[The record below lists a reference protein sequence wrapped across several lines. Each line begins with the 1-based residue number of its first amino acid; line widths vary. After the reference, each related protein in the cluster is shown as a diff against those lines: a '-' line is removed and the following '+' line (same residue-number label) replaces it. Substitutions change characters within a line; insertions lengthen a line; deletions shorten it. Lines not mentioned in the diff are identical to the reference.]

1 MGIEVHSRTQLG
13 CDKILLLPPR
23 KRKLHVEQALC
34 KLNLTT
40 YILELK
46 TEIQELA
53 GDRRRGFEISVWDGA
68 SGGISPQKALDLWM
82 SSPGHRNAI
91 MAKGMW
97 SDLKTV
103 GCYKGYND
111 AFCWFTK

>member
-1 MGIEVHSRTQLG
+1 M
-13 CDKILLLPPR
+13 
-23 KRKLHVEQALC
+23 EQALG

-53 GDRRRGFEISVWDGA
+53 GDRRRGFEIAFTMEW
-68 SGGISPQKALDLWM
+68 GGVSHFQAIRSWM
-82 SSPGHRNAI
+82 NSPGHRDVI
-91 MAKGMW
+91 MAKGQW

-103 GCYKGYND
+103 GCYNHKSYNN